1 MLTKTLVY
9 DKEKGLQVVD
19 EAVHQPLPPPP
30 ADFKPAVKPQP
41 KTKLESKPLIG
52 LKDGTGWIVAFGLA
66 GILLGT
72 YLLIGLGV
80 I

>member
-19 EAVHQPLPPPP
+19 EVVVQQFLPP
-30 ADFKPAVKPQP
+30 ASMDFKPVAKPQP
-41 KTKLESKPLIG
+41 KLESKPLMDF
-52 LKDGTGWIVAFGLA
+52 KDGAGWIVAFGLT
-66 GILLGT
+66 GVILGT